1 MKTFFATVVVF
12 FAYNFCVAQT
22 GDTTS
27 GNRTTAPRKEKPARK
42 DTIRGGRSSM
52 PNDTVNRQRTKKGAT
67 SKGRSGRPASGN

>member
-27 GNRTTAPRKEKPARK
+27 GNTTTPRKEKPARR
-42 DTIRGGRSSM
+42 DTIRGGRSSV
-52 PNDTVNRQRTKKGAT
+52 PNDTVNRQRTKKGAST
-67 SKGRSGRPASGN
+67 KSRSGRPASGN